1 MYDYYVYGH
10 YTDNGDLFYV
20 GKGIGDRV
28 NQYSR
33 NSVHDRV
40 ASMLGFNPK
49 IILGG
54 MTEREALFL
63 ENEVM
68 RNAYERGIVLTNA
81 QFYNLNDVPTEQ
93 DLFSFVESI
102 IHRNMVSNQVEKKIS
117 INPIFGESLD
127 LYDDYEELSHDLLLK
142 SNARPYQMKHN
153 IKSLNEKQASII
165 LLFINYAYEINE
177 RSVKISFDLIKELI
191 DIDVQ
196 ENYEEIT
203 EYFDPQMLM
212 VQNEN
217 YSVYSNIIDSFFV
230 SKLDDEERYVWI
242 LFSEAKDTVDGM
254 SSINCYK
261 ELLID
266 FFDSKKLLEI
276 QTNFY
281 EKDIA
286 IELFQKNNFI
296 K

>member
-20 GKGIGDRV
+20 GKGTGDRV

-40 ASMLGFNPK
+40 ASMLGFNPR

-54 MTEREALFL
+54 MNEREALFL

-68 RNAYERGIVLTNA
+68 RNAYERGIVLTNV
-81 QFYNLNDVPTEQ
+81 QFYNLNDVPIEQ
-93 DLFSFVESI
+93 ELFSFVESI
-102 IHRNMVSNQVEKKIS
+102 VHRNMVSKHIEKRIS
-117 INPIFGESLD
+117 INPVFGDSLD
-127 LYDDYEELSHDLLLK
+127 LDEDDEERSQDLLLK
-142 SNARPYQMKHN
+142 SNARPRQMKHN
-153 IKSLNEKQASII
+153 INFLNEKQASII

-203 EYFDPQMLM
+203 KHFEPQMLM
-212 VQNEN
+212 VQNKN
-217 YSVYSNIIDSFFV
+217 YSVYCNIIDSFFV
-230 SKLDDEERYVWI
+230 SNLDDEERYVWI

-266 FFDSKKLLEI
+266 FFESKKLVEI
-276 QTNFY
+276 QTDFY

>member
-1 MYDYYVYGH
+1 
-10 YTDNGDLFYV
+10 
-20 GKGIGDRV
+20 
-28 NQYSR
+28 
-33 NSVHDRV
+33 
-40 ASMLGFNPK
+40 
-49 IILGG
+49 
-54 MTEREALFL
+54 
-63 ENEVM
+63 M

-81 QFYNLNDVPTEQ
+81 QFYNLNDVPTEPE
-93 DLFSFVESI
+93 LFSFVESI

-127 LYDDYEELSHDLLLK
+127 LDDDYEELSYDLLLK

-191 DIDVQ
+191 DLDV
-196 ENYEEIT
+196 EESYEEIT
-203 EYFDPQMLM
+203 EYFDPQMLK
-212 VQNEN
+212 VQSGN
-217 YSVYSNIIDSFFV
+217 YSVYCNIIDSFFV

-261 ELLID
+261 ELLM
-266 FFDSKKLLEI
+266 DSFNSKNLLEI